1 LAFTLAEDFFIHFVK
16 SKIVMRSMI
25 YILFSILA
33 ISACQNSSE
42 NQTAIGI
49 FETISK
55 TDFEK
60 KLKEEADHILVD
72 VRTPSEYE
80 AGTIGGAKNINWND
94 VNFATE
100 ISTLDKVKPIFIFC
114 QKGGRSGKALKKMK
128 GLGFQEVYDLEI
140 GYGGWKN

>member
-1 LAFTLAEDFFIHFVK
+1 MK
-16 SKIVMRSMI
+16 NMI
-25 YILFSILA
+25 YVLSSIL
-33 ISACQNSSE
+33 IMSACQNSSE
-42 NQTAIGI
+42 NQTANGI

-60 KLKEEADHILVD
+60 KMKEKGDHILVD

-94 VNFATE
+94 ANFVTQ

-128 GLGFQEVYDLEI
+128 GLGFQEVYDLEV
-140 GYGGWKN
+140 GYGGWEN